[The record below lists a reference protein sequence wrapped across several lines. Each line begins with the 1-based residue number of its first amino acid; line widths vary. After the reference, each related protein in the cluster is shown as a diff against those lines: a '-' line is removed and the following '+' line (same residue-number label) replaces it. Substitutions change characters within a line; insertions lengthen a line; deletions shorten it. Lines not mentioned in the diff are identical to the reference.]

1 MSVELAESGTT
12 ARAASIGITPL
23 ALTIGAEVT
32 GVDLRR
38 PLPAQQVRDIRAAL
52 LKWKAVFFRD
62 QHLDHA
68 QHVAFSRQFGE
79 LTPAHAVY
87 GGSDGEFPEIYTV
100 DRDRKNKRYAGEYL
114 FYPWSGWHT
123 DVTPAINPPAVS
135 ILRGDEVPAAGGD
148 TQWADMVAAYD
159 ALSPRMRTF
168 IDDLRGIHYYGANA
182 GTRTRKE
189 YQDQVNRNRIVSEH
203 PLVRVH
209 PETGERSLYISP
221 SFLHEIVDLTPT
233 ESNRLLAMLKEH
245 AARPEFTVRF
255 KWTPGSVAMWD
266 NRSTTHMGPRDVI
279 NTDHP
284 RVVHRT
290 TLMGDVPVGVD
301 GRPSTAIEGEPI
313 RPI

>member
-1 MSVELAESGTT
+1 MSVELVETDVEMQPET
-12 ARAASIGITPL
+12 IGVTPL
-23 ALTIGAEVT
+23 ALTIGAEIT
-32 GVDLRR
+32 GVDLTR
-38 PLPAQQVRDIRAAL
+38 PLPEPQVREVWAAL

-68 QHVAFSRQFGE
+68 QHVAFSRQFGA

-87 GGSDGEFPEIYTV
+87 GGSEGDFPEIYTV
-100 DRDRKNKRYAGEYL
+100 DRDRKNKRYAGDFL
-114 FYPWSGWHT
+114 FFPWTGWHT

-135 ILRGDEVPAAGGD
+135 ILRGDVVPPAGGD
-148 TQWADMVAAYD
+148 TQWADMVAAYE
-159 ALSPRMRTF
+159 ALSPRMRAF

-182 GTRTRKE
+182 GTNTRRE

-209 PETGERSLYISP
+209 PETGQRSLYISP

-255 KWTPGSVAMWD
+255 KWTSGSVAMWD
-266 NRSTTHMGPRDVI
+266 NRCTTHMGPRDVI
-279 NTDHP
+279 NTGHA
-284 RVVHRT
+284 REVHRT
-290 TLMGDVPVGVD
+290 TLMGDIPVGVD
-301 GRPSTAIEGEPI
+301 GRASTPIEGDPI
-313 RPI
+313 RPV